1 MVKKEAP
8 SDPTY
13 PLDHQIPFE
22 VFHKGSWH
30 PADLVSIY
38 DGNISV
44 QTKHP
49 IPMVLV
55 NIHTDFLRM
64 RSRKATSLD
73 CCHFLRPGIDVCVL
87 LPQPASSN
95 SDNESPSQHLVWLDA
110 RIIKIKRSHA
120 DTCNCVFAVMP
131 YKYDGPIHMQKL
143 VSDHTSITL
152 VKISHIS
159 ILQGLC
165 DKSDQNGNIFP
176 SSTKNRNFI
185 NKTKLFNFIDTF
197 APAIA
202 TLLVFSTLCSVIE
215 VKIVQDRVIYIVQED
230 NVNQNGLTVNMKVVN
245 FMHSNGV
252 IRPKVERLSIEPTC
266 MEEKGALTGAIE
278 ESFAVCTADNV
289 YEEMSIRRSKREIIQ
304 PDFLACYMSHNFGR
318 SSYAPSANVPS
329 SSKSKQKRELANDEG
344 TLRDK
349 QAVRSS
355 AVKGNSKRKAIQ
367 KEENRRHYQAV
378 RSSAVKGN
386 SKPVRSSVVKGN
398 SKRKV
403 IQKEENRRHY
413 QAVRSSAVK
422 GNSKKEEKMRHYRLY
437 KKYSAKQKN
446 CFISKGCDDLIEG
459 LMKDPEMQNEMPTY
473 QLHEKH
479 GAKGNYFSK
488 KHGDLIDELLRDEG
502 MRRKKGQPY
511 KLNEKYG
518 AKRKHISTKK
528 CDDFI
533 EELMTDIRCCM
544 NKKAKLGT
552 QQDEEVCASAPGYYP
567 IEEDFTWPPTDS
579 DGKIEEEKDE
589 YEDIWEERDNYLNM
603 LALEEEKKNSESV
616 DEKAT
621 GEYKEEPCVHDCV
634 LNEQVGLICKK
645 CNVVQTEIRDIFP
658 PMMKEQSYQM
668 STDRP
673 SSRNEP
679 FEIDPF
685 FLKTPPSNP
694 NQSKSNKS
702 IWTPVHQIEP
712 KLQPHQKS
720 GVEFL
725 WKNLS
730 GSLKPEKIKNLD
742 GITGGCVISHS
753 PGSGK
758 TLTVITFLT
767 SYLTIFPQSHPLVL
781 TPKSVI
787 HVWEREFEKWNI
799 KIPVYIIHRDI
810 AFRKRALIGKAKGYL
825 DSQYRPSNK
834 TFRIIDSL
842 EKVRLWHE
850 NPGVLLMT
858 YSSFRSLMKGGSRNE
873 YYDFMADTLLTSP
886 GLLVLDEGHTER
898 STSSK
903 LRRLLMK
910 VKTDSRILLSGTVF
924 QNNFE
929 EYFNTLC
936 LARPRFVTDVISE
949 FENKRSRRK
958 PKDEEKHAQKLFV
971 EKIGHKIQSDDIL
984 ERKHGFDL
992 LRKMTSGFIN
1002 TFNGEKLQNLPGL
1015 ETYTIFLQCTKP
1027 QERILQKL
1035 QNSHEPGSRCPLD
1048 IEFLVSVGA
1057 IHPCLVSTSKAANTF
1072 FTENELKQI
1081 GRQRKYFPK
1090 GSKTSFVIDV
1100 ILKSLM
1106 TKERVLVFSHNLE
1119 PLKLLIEL
1127 IGSEFGWCEGNE
1139 ILFLCGDQDLSVRS
1153 EIIDKFNGD
1162 KEGKRKV
1169 LLASTNA
1176 CAEGISLTAASRIVL
1191 LDSEWNH
1198 SKTKQA
1204 IARAFRPGQEKI
1216 VYVYL
1221 LVAAGTWE
1229 ENKYESN
1236 KKKAQVSK
1244 MVLSGQCI
1252 EDSSAQVVNGGD
1264 ITDELLRE
1272 IVEKDNNRTVKM
1284 VVKHE

>member
-1 MVKKEAP
+1 MVKKEAS

-55 NIHTDFLRM
+55 NIQTDFLRM

-73 CCHFLRPGIDVCVL
+73 CCNFLRPGIDVCVL

-143 VSDHTSITL
+143 VSESDHTSITL
-152 VKISHIS
+152 VKINHIS

-165 DKSDQNGNIFP
+165 HKSDQNGNIFP
-176 SSTKNRNFI
+176 CSTKNRNSI
-185 NKTKLFNFIDTF
+185 NKTKLFNFTDTF

-215 VKIVQDRVIYIVQED
+215 VKIVQDRVIYIVRED
-230 NVNQNGLTVNMKVVN
+230 NMNQNGLTVNMKVVN
-245 FMHSNGV
+245 FIYSNGV
-252 IRPKVERLSIEPTC
+252 ISPKVERLSIEPTC
-266 MEEKGALTGAIE
+266 MEEKGALTGAIK

-289 YEEMSIRRSKREIIQ
+289 CEEMSIRRSKREIIQ

-329 SSKSKQKRELANDEG
+329 SSKSQQKRELANDEG

-349 QAVRSS
+349 QAMRSSAVRGNSKQKAIQKEKNRRHYQAVWSS
-355 AVKGNSKRKAIQ
+355 AVKGNSKRKA
-367 KEENRRHYQAV
+367 
-378 RSSAVKGN
+378 
-386 SKPVRSSVVKGN
+386 
-398 SKRKV
+398 
-403 IQKEENRRHY
+403 
-413 QAVRSSAVK
+413 
-422 GNSKKEEKMRHYRLY
+422 KEEKMRHYRLY

-446 CFISKGCDDLIEG
+446 YISKGCEDFKEELIKEP
-459 LMKDPEMQNEMPTY
+459 DMQNEMPTY
-473 QLHEKH
+473 RLHEKHGTNRLHEKH
-479 GAKGNYFSK
+479 GAKGNYFNK
-488 KHGDLIDELLRDEG
+488 KHGDLIDELLKDDG
-502 MRRKKGQPY
+502 MQRKKGQPY

-518 AKRKHISTKK
+518 AKRKHVSTKE

-533 EELMTDIRCCM
+533 EELMTNIRCCM
-544 NKKAKLGT
+544 NKKAKLGI

-589 YEDIWEERDNYLNM
+589 YEDIWEERDNCLNM

-616 DEKAT
+616 DQKAT
-621 GEYKEEPCVHDCV
+621 REDKEELCVHDCV

-658 PMMKEQSYQM
+658 PMMKEQSYQTP
-668 STDRP
+668 TDKA
-673 SSRNEP
+673 SSRNNP
-679 FEIDPF
+679 FEIDPS
-685 FLKTPPSNP
+685 FLKTPTSKP
-694 NQSKSNKS
+694 NQSKYRNN
-702 IWTPVHQIEP
+702 IWTPILEIEP
-712 KLQPHQKS
+712 KLKPHQRRAF
-720 GVEFL
+720 EFI
-725 WKNLS
+725 WKNLI
-730 GSLKPEKIKNLD
+730 GSLEPEKMNNAN
-742 GITGGCVISHS
+742 GNTGGCVISHS

-758 TLTVITFLT
+758 TLTVITFLV
-767 SYLTIFPQSHPLVL
+767 SYLAMFPQSHPLVL
-781 TPKSVI
+781 TPKSAI
-787 HVWEREFEKWNI
+787 HIWEREFEKWGI
-799 KIPVYIIHRDI
+799 KVPVHIIHQDI
-810 AFRKRALIGKAKGYL
+810 SFATRTLFGKSNGYL
-825 DSQYRPSNK
+825 DAHRRPSNK
-834 TFRIIDSL
+834 AIRIMDSL
-842 EKVRLWHE
+842 EKVQLWHE

-858 YSSFRSLMKGGSRNE
+858 YPSFFSFMNEGSRNE
-873 YYDFMADTLLTSP
+873 YYEFMANILQTSP
-886 GLLVLDEGHTER
+886 GLLVLDEGHNPR
-898 STSSK
+898 STKSK
-903 LRRLLMK
+903 LRKLLMK
-910 VKTDSRILLSGTVF
+910 VNTDSRIILSGTVF

-936 LARPRFVTDVISE
+936 LARPQFVRDVITE
-949 FENKRSRRK
+949 LDNVELDNVKRRGRK
-958 PKDEEKHAQKLFV
+958 PKNEEKHAQRLFV
-971 EKIGHKIQSDDIL
+971 ENIGNKVQSQDRI
-984 ERKHGFDL
+984 ERKYGFDL

-1002 TFNGEKLQNLPGL
+1002 AFNGEKLQNLPGL
-1015 ETYTIFLQCTKP
+1015 ETYTIFLQCTKT
-1027 QERILQKL
+1027 QEKILQTL
-1035 QNSHEPGSRCPLD
+1035 QNSCKTRSRYPLE

-1057 IHPCLVSTSKAANTF
+1057 IHPCLVSTSKAAKTF
-1072 FTENELKQI
+1072 FTENELKEI
-1081 GRQRKYFPK
+1081 GSQRNFFSR

-1106 TKERVLVFSHNLE
+1106 TKEKVLVFSHNLE

-1127 IGSEFGWCEGNE
+1127 IGSAFGWCEGSE
-1139 ILFLCGDQDLSVRS
+1139 ILFLYGDQNLSERS

-1162 KEGKRKV
+1162 KERKRKV

-1204 IARAFRPGQEKI
+1204 IARAYRPGQEKM

-1221 LVAAGTWE
+1221 LLAAGSWE

-1236 KKKAQVSK
+1236 KKKAQLSK

-1252 EDSSAQVVNGGD
+1252 DGSSAGLVNGDG
-1264 ITDELLRE
+1264 ITDEMLRE
-1272 IVEKDNNRTVKM
+1272 IVEEDNKRTVKM